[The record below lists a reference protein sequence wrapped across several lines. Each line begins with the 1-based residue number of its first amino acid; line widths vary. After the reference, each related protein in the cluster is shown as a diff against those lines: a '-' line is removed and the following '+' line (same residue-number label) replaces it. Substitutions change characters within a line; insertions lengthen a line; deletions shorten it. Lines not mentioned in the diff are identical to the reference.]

1 MNSKIKFA
9 VVLFVLLVVCSLEA
23 QERTIKDDLGFAFGI
38 TSPPQ
43 RIISLAPNITET
55 LFALGLGEKVI
66 GVTRYCDFPEEAMK
80 KEKIGGMVDP
90 NLEKIIALKADLI
103 IGFRGNPLP
112 TIERLR
118 NLNLPVFVLDA
129 GTTIES
135 TLAIVKK
142 IGIVTHAEKRA
153 ESYVNSLRERYKK
166 ILAALRSVTEEPKV
180 FLSLHGRGLWTCG
193 KESFLDDLIKKARG
207 VNIAGNIPRKW
218 LNYNREHL
226 IHEDPEVIIVLAR
239 SKQDFLK
246 TKKWF
251 KSEAHLEGT
260 KAVEA
265 DRIYFMDENL
275 ATRQGPRLIE
285 ALEKMARLLH
295 PQYFEMDQ

>member
-1 MNSKIKFA
+1 MSSKKTSTVGLLI
-9 VVLFVLLVVCSLEA
+9 LLVVCSLEA
-23 QERTIKDDLGFAFGI
+23 QETIIKDDHGFAFDI

-55 LFALGLGEKVI
+55 LFALGLGEKVV
-66 GVTRYCDFPEEAMK
+66 GVTRYCDFPEDALQ

-103 IGFRGNPLP
+103 IGFRGNPLA

-118 NLNLPVFVLDA
+118 NLNLPVFVLDT

-135 TLAIVKK
+135 TLSIVNK
-142 IGIVTHAEKRA
+142 IGTVTHAEKRA
-153 ESYVNSLRERYKK
+153 ELFIHSLRERYEK
-166 ILAALRSVTEEPKV
+166 ILAALRSVKQEPKV
-180 FLSLHGRGLWTCG
+180 FLSLHGTGLWTCG
-193 KESFLDDLIKKARG
+193 QESFLNDLINKARG
-207 VNIAGNIPRKW
+207 VNIAGTIPRKW

-226 IHEDPEVIIVLAR
+226 IHENPEVIIILSK

-246 TKKWF
+246 TKKWI

-260 KAVEA
+260 KAVDA
-265 DRIYFMDENL
+265 DRIYFLDENL

-285 ALEKMARLLH
+285 ALEELARLLH
-295 PQYFEMDQ
+295 PQCFEKE

>member
-1 MNSKIKFA
+1 MNIKKKSS
-9 VVLFVLLVVCSLEA
+9 VVLFILLAAFILES
-23 QERTIKDDLGFAFGI
+23 QERTIKDDLGFAFEI
-38 TSPPQ
+38 KSPPQ

-55 LFALGLGEKVI
+55 LFALGLGEKVV

-80 KEKIGGMVDP
+80 KEKIGGIVDP
-90 NLEKIIALKADLI
+90 SLEKIIALKADLI

-135 TLAIVKK
+135 TLSIVKK
-142 IGIVTHAEKRA
+142 IGTVTHAEKRA
-153 ESYVNSLRERYKK
+153 ELFIDSLRERYER
-166 ILAALRSVTEEPKV
+166 IVAALRSVTEEPKV
-180 FLSLHGRGLWTCG
+180 FLSLHGSGLWTCG
-193 KESFLDDLIKKARG
+193 KESFLDDLVKKARG
-207 VNIAGNIPRKW
+207 VNIAGTIPRKW

-226 IHEDPEVIIVLAR
+226 IHEDPEVIIILAG

-246 TKKWF
+246 TKKWI

-260 KAVEA
+260 KAVDA

-285 ALEKMARLLH
+285 ALEELARLLH
-295 PQYFEMDQ
+295 PHCFEKE